1 MTTTSKSVPRA
12 IATLKLPKVVPALI
26 TYAQGIVTAM
36 TNNPSFPAPSPT
48 LAAVQA
54 AITALQAAETAA
66 LARTKGAVAVRNAK
80 RAALVALLEQ
90 IRAYV
95 QSISDG
101 APEDGPS
108 IVQGAGLAVRKAP
121 VRSPRTFAAKP
132 GAVSGGVKLVA
143 PSAARRS
150 SYEWQISTDG
160 GKTWLTLPSTLQAK
174 TTVLGLTVASTV
186 MFRYRAVTKTGEGD
200 WSQPTSVLVK

>member
-36 TNNPSFPAPSPT
+36 TNNPSFVTPSPT
-48 LAAVQA
+48 LASVQA
-54 AITALQAAETAA
+54 AITALQTAETAA

-80 RAALVALLEQ
+80 RATLVALLEL

-95 QSISDG
+95 QSISD
-101 APEDGPS
+101 ATPEDGPA
-108 IVQGAGLAVRKAP
+108 IVQGAGLAVRKPP
-121 VRSPRTFAAKP
+121 VHPPRTFAAKP
-132 GAVSGGVKLVA
+132 GAVSGSVKLVA

-160 GKTWLTLPSTLQAK
+160 GKTWMTLPSTLQAK
-174 TTVLGLTVASTV
+174 TTVQGLAVAATAT
-186 MFRYRAVTKTGEGD
+186 FRYRAVTKTGEGD